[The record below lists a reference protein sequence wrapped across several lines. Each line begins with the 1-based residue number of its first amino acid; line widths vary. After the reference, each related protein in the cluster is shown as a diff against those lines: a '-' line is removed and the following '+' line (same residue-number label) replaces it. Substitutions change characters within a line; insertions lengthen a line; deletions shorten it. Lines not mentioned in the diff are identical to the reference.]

1 MNSNTEPSSM
11 EDLLG
16 LFKDV
21 VQPADVIYA
30 KLKSQI
36 SKCVV
41 EERLRLGM
49 SQEEFANHIH
59 VEPDV
64 VFHLEDGTYDLSLEM
79 LVRTSTILNMDLQ
92 IYMTPKTI

>member
-1 MNSNTEPSSM
+1 MNSNVKPSSM

-21 VQPADVIYA
+21 VQPEDVIYA

-36 SKCVV
+36 SRCVI

-49 SQEEFANHIH
+49 NQEEFANHIH
-59 VEPDV
+59 VGPDV
-64 VFHLEDGTYDLSLEM
+64 VLHFEDGTFDLSLEM
-79 LVRTSTILNMDLQ
+79 LVRISTVLDMDLQ